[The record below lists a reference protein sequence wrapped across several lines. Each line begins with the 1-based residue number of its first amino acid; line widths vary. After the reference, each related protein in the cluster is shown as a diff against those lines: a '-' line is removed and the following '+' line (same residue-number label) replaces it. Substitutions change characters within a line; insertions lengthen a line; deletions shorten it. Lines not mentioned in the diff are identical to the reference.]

1 MRNGIVVAGYAGVDV
16 LKEITGFPGPHDLV
30 NIESVSLS
38 LGGLVSNCARDLAL
52 LDPQLPVYACGRI
65 GNDGYGDEVIKG
77 LGHYKNIDTSLL
89 RREGQTAFSDVLSNI
104 QTRERAFLT
113 FTGACAQFCEE
124 DVPVEKLPCK
134 IFHAGYVLLL
144 DALDQPDAEC
154 GTKMARLLKRVQE
167 QGILT
172 SVDMVTTAERERM
185 RLVVPAIRYTDILC
199 LNEHESEIAA
209 GIPLRDENDALVY
222 ENIPKVL
229 RRFRELGARKWAV
242 IHAPEGG
249 FGLDEKGEYHA
260 VAGAVVPKEYIGGTV
275 GAGDAFTSGILLG
288 AHRDSTLEE
297 ALTYATAAAVASL
310 RNGDASEGVLP
321 LEEALKL
328 LATFPRAQL
337 A

>member
-1 MRNGIVVAGYAGVDV
+1 
-16 LKEITGFPGPHDLV
+16 
-30 NIESVSLS
+30 
-38 LGGLVSNCARDLAL
+38 
-52 LDPQLPVYACGRI
+52 
-65 GNDGYGDEVIKG
+65 
-77 LGHYKNIDTSLL
+77 
-89 RREGQTAFSDVLSNI
+89 
-104 QTRERAFLT
+104 
-113 FTGACAQFCEE
+113 
-124 DVPVEKLPCK
+124 
-134 IFHAGYVLLL
+134 
-144 DALDQPDAEC
+144 
-154 GTKMARLLKRVQE
+154 MARLLKRVQE

-209 GIPLRDENDALVY
+209 GIPLRDENDALIY

-328 LATFPRAQL
+328 LATFPRTQL

>member
-1 MRNGIVVAGYAGVDV
+1 MRNGIVVAGYVGVDV

-65 GNDGYGDEVIKG
+65 GNDGYGDEVLKG
-77 LGHYKNIDTSLL
+77 LGKYKNIDLSLL
-89 RREGQTAFSDVLSNI
+89 KRGGQTAFSDVLSNI

-113 FTGACAQFCEE
+113 FAGDCARFCED
-124 DVPVEKLPCK
+124 DVPLDDLPGK
-134 IFHAGYVLLL
+134 IFHAGYILIL

-167 QGILT
+167 KGVLT
-172 SVDMVTTAERERM
+172 SVDMVTSAERERM
-185 RLVVPAIRYTDILC
+185 RMLIPAIRYTDILC
-199 LNEHESEIAA
+199 VNEHEGEIAA
-209 GIPLRDENDALVY
+209 GIPLRDENDALIY
-222 ENIPKVL
+222 ENIPKAL
-229 RRFRELGARKWAV
+229 SRFKELGARKWAV

-249 FGLDEKGEYHA
+249 FGIDEKGGYHA
-260 VAGAVVPKEYIGGTV
+260 VPGAVVPKAYIGGTV

-288 AHRDSTLEE
+288 AHRDSSLEE

-310 RNGDASEGVLP
+310 RTGDASEGVPTLD
-321 LEEALKL
+321 EALAL
-328 LATFPRAQL
+328 LKTFPRAQL
-337 A
+337 G

>member
-1 MRNGIVVAGYAGVDV
+1 M
-16 LKEITGFPGPHDLV
+16 
-30 NIESVSLS
+30 
-38 LGGLVSNCARDLAL
+38 
-52 LDPQLPVYACGRI
+52 
-65 GNDGYGDEVIKG
+65 
-77 LGHYKNIDTSLL
+77 
-89 RREGQTAFSDVLSNI
+89 
-104 QTRERAFLT
+104 
-113 FTGACAQFCEE
+113 
-124 DVPVEKLPCK
+124 
-134 IFHAGYVLLL
+134 
-144 DALDQPDAEC
+144 
-154 GTKMARLLKRVQE
+154 
-167 QGILT
+167 
-172 SVDMVTTAERERM
+172 DMVTTAERERM

-209 GIPLRDENDALVY
+209 GIPLRDENDALIY

-310 RNGDASEGVLP
+310 RNLSLIHILLSARDSAADGLYRRGHRRSSELCAPRRHPASGRRLSV
-321 LEEALKL
+321 
-328 LATFPRAQL
+328 
-337 A
+337 

>member
-1 MRNGIVVAGYAGVDV
+1 MQ
-16 LKEITGFPGPHDLV
+16 E
-30 NIESVSLS
+30 
-38 LGGLVSNCARDLAL
+38 
-52 LDPQLPVYACGRI
+52 
-65 GNDGYGDEVIKG
+65 
-77 LGHYKNIDTSLL
+77 
-89 RREGQTAFSDVLSNI
+89 
-104 QTRERAFLT
+104 
-113 FTGACAQFCEE
+113 
-124 DVPVEKLPCK
+124 LPCK

-167 QGILT
+167 MGILT

-185 RLVVPAIRYTDILC
+185 RLVCPAIRYTDILC

-209 GIPLRDENDALVY
+209 GIPLRDESDALIY
-222 ENIPKVL
+222 EN
-229 RRFRELGARKWAV
+229 
-242 IHAPEGG
+242 
-249 FGLDEKGEYHA
+249 
-260 VAGAVVPKEYIGGTV
+260 IGGTV

-328 LATFPRAQL
+328 LATFPRVQL